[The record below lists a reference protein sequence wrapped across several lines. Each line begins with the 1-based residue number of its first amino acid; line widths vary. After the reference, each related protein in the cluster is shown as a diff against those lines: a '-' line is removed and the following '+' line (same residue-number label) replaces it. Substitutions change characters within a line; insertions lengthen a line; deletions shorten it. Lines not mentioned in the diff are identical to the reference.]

1 MTKTSLL
8 LGLLLAPSLAFAATL
23 ELPADARLEV
33 QVVESLSLDPDTPR
47 HDDVLLRPVAN
58 GSGSHQVPDYCVMV
72 GDAQLDGERIRITT
86 SSVTCIDTEGSD
98 SHIYSGEISAA
109 AYGSDGKFGIDAC
122 QDGRCELSPEH
133 GFELQLASDLAIEEQ
148 ENPSE
153 QINIERR
160 QAEGNGVANP
170 IPADQPDPDDSQP

>member
-1 MTKTSLL
+1 MTKTPLL
-8 LGLLLAPSLAFAATL
+8 LGLLLAPSLALADTL

-33 QVVESLSLDPDTPR
+33 QLVESLTLDADTPR
-47 HDDVLLRPVAN
+47 QDDILLRPVAN

-72 GDAQLDGERIRITT
+72 GGAQLDGERIRLTT
-86 SSVTCIDTEGSD
+86 SSITCIDTEGSD

-109 AYGSDGKFGIDAC
+109 AYDNDGNFGIDAC
-122 QDGRCELSPEH
+122 QDGLCKLSADY

-148 ENPSE
+148 ANPSE

-160 QAEGNGVANP
+160 QAEGSGVANP
-170 IPADQPDPDDSQP
+170 IPAEQPDPDDS

>member
-1 MTKTSLL
+1 MTKTPLL
-8 LGLLLAPSLAFAATL
+8 LGLLLAPSLAFADTL

-33 QVVESLSLDPDTPR
+33 QLVEPLTLGPDTPQQ
-47 HDDVLLRPVAN
+47 DDILLRPVAD

-72 GDAQLDGERIRITT
+72 GGAQLDDERIRITT
-86 SSVTCIDTEGSD
+86 SSVTCIDAQGND
-98 SHIYSGEISAA
+98 SHIYSGDISAA
-109 AYGSDGKFGIDAC
+109 AYDSDGHFGIDAC
-122 QDGRCELSPEH
+122 RDGLCELSPDH

-160 QAEGNGVANP
+160 QASSEQPEPEG
-170 IPADQPDPDDSQP
+170 S

>member
-1 MTKTSLL
+1 MTKTPLL
-8 LGLLLAPSLAFAATL
+8 LGLLLAPSLAFATTL

-33 QVVESLSLDPDTPR
+33 QVVSSLSLDAEAPR
-47 HDDVLLRPVAN
+47 QDDILLRPVAD

-86 SSVTCIDTEGSD
+86 SSVTCIDTAGSD

-109 AYGSDGKFGIDAC
+109 AYDSDGEFGINAC
-122 QDGRCELSPEH
+122 QDGRCEITPEH
-133 GFELQLASDLAIEEQ
+133 GFELQLASELAIEEQ

-160 QAEGNGVANP
+160 QAEGDGVANP
-170 IPADQPDPDDSQP
+170 IPAEQPDPDAQ